1 MQWKSARFTDKLA
14 SKTLCND
21 TCLLTTIDLLEVEL
35 ASRAQEDEEER
46 RKQKNAN
53 VAVASFT
60 SSTGSTKTSTKPVCR
75 NFITENGC
83 NKGGQCTFLH
93 PATVGRCLRCGST
106 KHAVAECKRPRKDS
120 GGTSSAKGKGKDKSP
135 PLPKS
140 SSPSTSAAKAKP
152 KADAKKR
159 PGPKPKAKGKA
170 KPKASAAS
178 SSSQAMHCLMWAED
192 QTQEH
197 GESLSTAEI
206 LPSASLAS
214 HHDADYFSACT
225 FYTTFTPAFHTTE
238 PTDAD
243 GILPPI
249 LDTGA
254 THCLLPLKW
263 MTHEQAESC
272 KKIHLKVAS
281 GATVRALLHENVIY
295 CSTVSGPLVSVGQL
309 KGMLDLRMIWDDSSP
324 KIIACSGGL
333 RYILIEAAVFHNLPV
348 ITHQELQALLGAI
361 HDFTQTGTL
370 YNAATWS
377 KRLGRKLSL
386 FHWSS
391 PTATLPQDH
400 ADFTEDP
407 QVNFTSVCNSSPLR
421 VPGLPSTVQ
430 IVDLELDN
438 PMTDDETTTTG
449 DCNKAAS
456 LPCQQ
461 SVLPC
466 EQADALPCLHG
477 LPCSHGPAAAAMESS
492 PADEALE
499 AAKSTLLN
507 HVLPKARQRTN
518 VFKDV
523 YQPRGRL
530 FGAFTTRGVGI
541 TQATFRF
548 PEIVSAIHLL
558 ASSRPSGFTTEP
570 YMSAQLNASSSL
582 PLHKDKNN
590 FARSWVIG
598 LGSYEG
604 GRLWIEDPLGNEP
617 PPCISADWQ
626 KGLRGCYHDIRHRWV
641 QFDPQLYHCVEPVS
655 KGERR
660 SVALFT
666 PRSWK
671 RIPAHCLDELI
682 ELGFLPSSFG
692 SSGGSCGNRAA
703 SSRFLYSSPVFGCAY
718 IG

>member
-1 MQWKSARFTDKLA
+1 MIWGGNPEPLKLYSTLRTLISSLVA
-14 SKTLCND
+14 SDNAFAMEVSQIYRQTGIKTLCND
-21 TCLLTTIDLLEVEL
+21 VCLLTTIDLLEVEL
-35 ASRAQEDEEER
+35 ASRAQEDEEEK

-60 SSTGSTKTSTKPVCR
+60 SSTGSTKTSTKPICR
-75 NFITENGC
+75 NFMTETGC

-106 KHAVAECKRPRKDS
+106 KHAVAECKRPRKDP
-120 GGTSSAKGKGKDKSP
+120 GGNSTAKGKGKGKGPS
-135 PLPKS
+135 LPKS
-140 SSPSTSAAKAKP
+140 SSPSTSAPKAKP
-152 KADAKKR
+152 KADTKKR
-159 PGPKPKAKGKA
+159 PGPNPKAKGKP

-192 QTQEH
+192 QTQEQ

-206 LPSASLAS
+206 LPSASLS
-214 HHDADYFSACT
+214 CYHDADYFSACT
-225 FYTTFTPAFHTTE
+225 FYTTFTPAFHSTE

-295 CSTVSGPLVSVGQL
+295 CSTVSQPLVSVGQL

-348 ITHQELQALLGAI
+348 ITHQELHALLGAI

-391 PTATLPQDH
+391 PTSSLPQDH

-421 VPGLPSTVQ
+421 ATGLPSTVQ

-438 PMTDDETTTTG
+438 PTTDDETTMTG

-466 EQADALPCLHG
+466 ERAASLPCLHG
-477 LPCSHGPAAAAMESS
+477 LPCSQEPAAAAMESS
-492 PADEALE
+492 TADGELD

-507 HVLPKARQRTN
+507 HGLPKARQRTN

-530 FGAFTTRGVGI
+530 FGAFTTRGEGI
-541 TQATFRF
+541 TQA
-548 PEIVSAIHLL
+548 I
-558 ASSRPSGFTTEP
+558 
-570 YMSAQLNASSSL
+570 Q
-582 PLHKDKNN
+582 
-590 FARSWVIG
+590 
-598 LGSYEG
+598 
-604 GRLWIEDPLGNEP
+604 
-617 PPCISADWQ
+617 
-626 KGLRGCYHDIRHRWV
+626 
-641 QFDPQLYHCVEPVS
+641 
-655 KGERR
+655 
-660 SVALFT
+660 
-666 PRSWK
+666 
-671 RIPAHCLDELI
+671 
-682 ELGFLPSSFG
+682 
-692 SSGGSCGNRAA
+692 
-703 SSRFLYSSPVFGCAY
+703 
-718 IG
+718 

>member
-1 MQWKSARFTDKLA
+1 
-14 SKTLCND
+14 
-21 TCLLTTIDLLEVEL
+21 
-35 ASRAQEDEEER
+35 
-46 RKQKNAN
+46 
-53 VAVASFT
+53 
-60 SSTGSTKTSTKPVCR
+60 
-75 NFITENGC
+75 
-83 NKGGQCTFLH
+83 
-93 PATVGRCLRCGST
+93 
-106 KHAVAECKRPRKDS
+106 
-120 GGTSSAKGKGKDKSP
+120 
-135 PLPKS
+135 
-140 SSPSTSAAKAKP
+140 
-152 KADAKKR
+152 
-159 PGPKPKAKGKA
+159 
-170 KPKASAAS
+170 
-178 SSSQAMHCLMWAED
+178 MWAED
-192 QTQEH
+192 QTQEQ

-214 HHDADYFSACT
+214 LHDSDYFSACT
-225 FYTTFTPAFHTTE
+225 FYTTFTPAFHSTE

-295 CSTVSGPLVSVGQL
+295 CSTVSRPLVSVGQL

-348 ITHQELQALLGAI
+348 ITHQELHALLGAI

-377 KRLGRKLSL
+377 RRLGRKLSL

-391 PTATLPQDH
+391 PTSSLPQDH

-421 VPGLPSTVQ
+421 ASGLPSTVQ

-438 PMTDDETTTTG
+438 PATDDETTMTG

-461 SVLPC
+461 SILPC
-466 EQADALPCLHG
+466 ERADALPCLHG
-477 LPCSHGPAAAAMESS
+477 LPCSQGPAAAAMESS
-492 PADEALE
+492 TADGELD

-530 FGAFTTRGVGI
+530 FGAFTTRGEGI

-626 KGLRGCYHDIRHRWV
+626 KGLRGCYHDIRNTWV

-671 RIPAHCLDELI
+671 RLPAHCLDELI
-682 ELGFLPSSFG
+682 EFGFYPPLSAQVAEAEATALPVAGSSTPLPSL
-692 SSGGSCGNRAA
+692 AA
-703 SSRFLYSSPVFGCAY
+703 LTLADEPLQSPWALPTEVMSLLHLIMMNNCRLLASK
-718 IG
+718 

>member
-1 MQWKSARFTDKLA
+1 MVAT
-14 SKTLCND
+14 
-21 TCLLTTIDLLEVEL
+21 
-35 ASRAQEDEEER
+35 RAA
-46 RKQKNAN
+46 NAH
-53 VAVASFT
+53 F
-60 SSTGSTKTSTKPVCR
+60 
-75 NFITENGC
+75 F
-83 NKGGQCTFLH
+83 H
-93 PATVGRCLRCGST
+93 PTTVGRCLRCGST
-106 KHAVAECKRPRKDS
+106 KHAVADCKRPRKDS
-120 GGTSSAKGKGKDKSP
+120 AGTSSAKGKGRGKGP

-152 KADAKKR
+152 KADAKKK
-159 PGPKPKAKGKA
+159 PGPNPKAKGKA

-178 SSSQAMHCLMWAED
+178 SSSQAMRCLMWAED
-192 QTQEH
+192 QTQGE
-197 GESLSTAEI
+197 GESISTAEI
-206 LPSASLAS
+206 VPSASLAC
-214 HHDADYFSACT
+214 HHDADYLSACT
-225 FYTTFTPAFHTTE
+225 FYTTFTPAFHSTE

-243 GILPPI
+243 GILPPT

-281 GATVRALLHENVIY
+281 GATVRALLHENVTY
-295 CSTVSGPLVSVGQL
+295 CSTVSRPLVSVGQL

-348 ITHQELQALLGAI
+348 ITHQELHALLGAI

-370 YNAATWS
+370 YNAATWA

-391 PTATLPQDH
+391 PTSSLPQDH

-421 VPGLPSTVQ
+421 APGLPSTVQ

-438 PMTDDETTTTG
+438 PTTDDETTMTG

-461 SVLPC
+461 SILPC
-466 EQADALPCLHG
+466 ERADALPCLHG
-477 LPCSHGPAAAAMESS
+477 LPCSQGPAAAAMGSS
-492 PADEALE
+492 TADDALD
-499 AAKSTLLN
+499 AAKTTLLS

-523 YQPRGRL
+523 YQPRGSL
-530 FGAFTTRGVGI
+530 FGAFTTRGEGI

-558 ASSRPSGFTTEP
+558 ASS
-570 YMSAQLNASSSL
+570 
-582 PLHKDKNN
+582 
-590 FARSWVIG
+590 
-598 LGSYEG
+598 
-604 GRLWIEDPLGNEP
+604 
-617 PPCISADWQ
+617 
-626 KGLRGCYHDIRHRWV
+626 
-641 QFDPQLYHCVEPVS
+641 
-655 KGERR
+655 
-660 SVALFT
+660 
-666 PRSWK
+666 
-671 RIPAHCLDELI
+671 
-682 ELGFLPSSFG
+682 
-692 SSGGSCGNRAA
+692 
-703 SSRFLYSSPVFGCAY
+703 
-718 IG
+718 